1 MWRAVSVARNFG
13 QSGHLP
19 SQENSGLCHGV
30 WSQMQ
35 IMTEKI
41 LEVFP
46 EKILG
51 DFFVLLMCP
60 RKSRFVN
67 FLKGIYVFSSQS
79 LSINVCLFRMCLQ
92 GGLGALSCLVS
103 ALRKRESLCLG
114 DQYSKSDLIRWM
126 NDLQVSGFWENITYL
141 ISHCFSIEL
150 CIYNIIMFTVCTT
163 QKKSV
168 FLGNL
173 VICSLQRTS

>member
-1 MWRAVSVARNFG
+1 MECEARCKLW
-13 QSGHLP
+13 Q
-19 SQENSGLCHGV
+19 
-30 WSQMQ
+30 
-35 IMTEKI
+35 KI

-150 CIYNIIMFTVCTT
+150 CIYNIIMFTVYNTEKISFSRKPCDLFTPED
-163 QKKSV
+163 
-168 FLGNL
+168 FLECIHIQ
-173 VICSLQRTS
+173 ICEIV